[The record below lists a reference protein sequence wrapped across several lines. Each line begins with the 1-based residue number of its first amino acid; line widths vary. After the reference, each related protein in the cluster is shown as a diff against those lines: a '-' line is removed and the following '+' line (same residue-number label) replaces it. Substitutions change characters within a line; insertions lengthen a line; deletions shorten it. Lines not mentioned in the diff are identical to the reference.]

1 MHVVGIRVKPSD
13 LSKQMAAMR
22 LWLDEHR
29 IDLST
34 FACRHT
40 DDGMYV
46 HAEVSLAHHA
56 AAFAERFGGRASRSF
71 SAYSEEDLMQKLPP
85 ARPLVGSPC
94 PRSTD

>member
-13 LSKQMAAMR
+13 LSEHMAIMR

-40 DDGMYV
+40 EDGMLV
-46 HAEVSLAHHA
+46 QAEFRLANHAT
-56 AAFAERFGGRASRSF
+56 AFAERFDAKGPS
-71 SAYSEEDLMQKLPP
+71 SAYADEVLMQEMSP
-85 ARPLVGSPC
+85 ADALVG
-94 PRSTD
+94 

>member
-1 MHVVGIRVKPSD
+1 MHIVGIRVKPSD

-40 DDGMYV
+40 EDGMFV
-46 HAEVSLAHHA
+46 HAEFRLAHHA
-56 AAFAERFGGRASRSF
+56 AAFAERFGGRANRPL
-71 SAYSEEDLMQKLPP
+71 SAYAGEDLMQEMSP
-85 ARPLVGSPC
+85 ADALVG
-94 PRSTD
+94 

>member
-13 LSKQMAAMR
+13 LSKHMATMR

-40 DDGMYV
+40 DDGMLV
-46 HAEVSLAHHA
+46 HAEFRVANHA
-56 AAFAERFGGRASRSF
+56 AAFAERFGGRADRPS
-71 SAYSEEDLMQKLPP
+71 SAYADEDVMREISP
-85 ARPLVGSPC
+85 ADALVG
-94 PRSTD
+94 

>member
-13 LSKQMAAMR
+13 LSTQMATMR

-40 DDGMYV
+40 EDGMLV
-46 HAEVSLAHHA
+46 HAEFRLAHHA
-56 AAFAERFGGRASRSF
+56 TAFAECFGGRAHRPVT
-71 SAYSEEDLMQKLPP
+71 AYAEEDLMQEMSP
-85 ARPLVGSPC
+85 AEALVG
-94 PRSTD
+94 

>member
-13 LSKQMAAMR
+13 LSKQMETMR

-40 DDGMYV
+40 EDGMLV
-46 HAEVSLAHHA
+46 HAEFRLACHA
-56 AAFAERFGGRASRSF
+56 TAFAERFGGRANQPW
-71 SAYSEEDLMQKLPP
+71 SAYADEDVIRELSP
-85 ARPLVGSPC
+85 ADALVG
-94 PRSTD
+94 

>member
-13 LSKQMAAMR
+13 LSKQMATMR

-40 DDGMYV
+40 EEGMLV
-46 HAEVSLAHHA
+46 DAEFRVAHHA
-56 AAFAERFGGRASRSF
+56 AAFAERFGGRAHRPST
-71 SAYSEEDLMQKLPP
+71 AYAEEDLLQAVSPTG
-85 ARPLVGSPC
+85 ALVG
-94 PRSTD
+94 

>member
-13 LSKQMAAMR
+13 LSKQMESMR

-40 DDGMYV
+40 EDGMLV
-46 HAEVSLAHHA
+46 HAEFRLAHHA
-56 AAFAERFGGRASRSF
+56 TAFAERFGGRAHRPLT
-71 SAYSEEDLMQKLPP
+71 AYAEEDLLQAVSP
-85 ARPLVGSPC
+85 ADELVG
-94 PRSTD
+94 

>member
-13 LSKQMAAMR
+13 LSKQMATMR

-40 DDGMYV
+40 EDGMLV
-46 HAEVSLAHHA
+46 DAEFRVAHHA
-56 AAFAERFGGRASRSF
+56 AAFAERFGGRARRPLT
-71 SAYSEEDLMQKLPP
+71 AYAEEDLLQTVSP
-85 ARPLVGSPC
+85 ADALVG
-94 PRSTD
+94 

>member
-40 DDGMYV
+40 EDGMLV
-46 HAEVSLAHHA
+46 HAEFRVAHHA
-56 AAFAERFGGRASRSF
+56 TAFAERFGGRANRPL
-71 SAYSEEDLMQKLPP
+71 AVYADEDLMQELSPTD
-85 ARPLVGSPC
+85 ALVG
-94 PRSTD
+94 

>member
-13 LSKQMAAMR
+13 LSKQMTAMR

-40 DDGMYV
+40 EDGMLV
-46 HAEVSLAHHA
+46 DAEFRLAHHA
-56 AAFAERFGGRASRSF
+56 AAFAERFGGRAHRPL
-71 SAYSEEDLMQKLPP
+71 SAYAEVDLLQTVSP
-85 ARPLVGSPC
+85 ADALVG
-94 PRSTD
+94 

>member
-1 MHVVGIRVKPSD
+1 MHVVGIRVKLSD

-46 HAEVSLAHHA
+46 HAEFRLAHHA
-56 AAFAERFGGRASRSF
+56 AAFAERFGGRANRPL
-71 SAYSEEDLMQKLPP
+71 SAAYAEEDLMQEISPVD
-85 ARPLVGSPC
+85 ALVG
-94 PRSTD
+94 

>member
-13 LSKQMAAMR
+13 LSRQMETMR

-40 DDGMYV
+40 EDGMLF
-46 HAEVSLAHHA
+46 HAEFRLAHHA
-56 AAFAERFGGRASRSF
+56 TAFAEHFGGRANRPL
-71 SAYSEEDLMQKLPP
+71 SAYAGQDLMQEISP
-85 ARPLVGSPC
+85 ADALVG
-94 PRSTD
+94 